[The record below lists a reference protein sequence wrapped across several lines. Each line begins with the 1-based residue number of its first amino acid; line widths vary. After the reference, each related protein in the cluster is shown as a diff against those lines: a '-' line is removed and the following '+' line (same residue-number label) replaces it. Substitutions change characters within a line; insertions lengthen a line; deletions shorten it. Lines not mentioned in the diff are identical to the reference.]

1 MVNKVKITFELED
14 ELVEMLDKSITDF
27 ELNATRD
34 DILKLA
40 VKFYLGRMGYLPS
53 EDEYLLHSFM
63 KKKPE
68 KNEI

>member
-1 MVNKVKITFELED
+1 MKITFELED
-14 ELVEMLDKSITDF
+14 ELVNMLDKSITDF

-40 VKFYLGRMGYLPS
+40 VKFYLGRMGYLQP
-53 EDEYLLHSFM
+53 EDEYLLHEFM

-68 KNEI
+68 ETTK